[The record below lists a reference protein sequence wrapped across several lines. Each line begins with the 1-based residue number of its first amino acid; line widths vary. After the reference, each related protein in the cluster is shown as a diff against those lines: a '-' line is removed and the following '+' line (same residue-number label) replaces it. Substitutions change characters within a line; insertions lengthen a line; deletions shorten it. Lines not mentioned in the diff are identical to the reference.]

1 MANANRVL
9 MEEFGCPEVVVL
21 QDGTE
26 IPAPWMNLNSEHGT
40 YHCSICDNWV
50 SDINHIN
57 KKRHKDHVA
66 WEFQQLAREASPAMV
81 AEHGPAVRVAQRWSA
96 QTVRRVWERFK
107 ALQGNEAYAAPG
119 LPHPSQPQP
128 LPAQPLPGL
137 PLPSWTP
144 PPASSSGPDLSDV
157 LAKLEIMERAQIDAR
172 DKLEKIESIHV
183 DIQAAQVEA
192 KTIVEAIHADI
203 QALKAVANPAQGSPA
218 RGLLRRDGSAGT
230 VGLPTAPRA
239 HQ

>member
-1 MANANRVL
+1 MSNAHRVL

-26 IPAPWMNLNSEHGT
+26 IPAPWMHFNLEQAT
-40 YHCSICDNWV
+40 YRCSICDNWV
-50 SDINHIN
+50 SNMDHIN

-66 WEFQQLAREASPAMV
+66 WEFQQLAAEASPAMV
-81 AEHGPAVRVAQRWSA
+81 ADHGPAVRVAQRWSA
-96 QTVRRVWERFK
+96 QTFRRVWERSK
-107 ALQGNEAYAAPG
+107 ALQDIEAYAAPG

-172 DKLEKIESIHV
+172 DKLEN
-183 DIQAAQVEA
+183 IQAAQVEA

-203 QALKAVANPAQGSPA
+203 QALKAAALANPVQGSPA